1 MIAERPRWV
10 ALPRLAGSQTLDK
23 IRFCG
28 VPLDDVTAVLWAIK
42 ADFTRGPV
50 STSSSSRPRAV
61 GRDDSRDRR
70 TYEMGKASPIA
81 TCAAHLR
88 NVPVA
93 VIGTGAIWNGTNVF
107 ATGVV
112 AADSTIKT
120 GADLNGKIVA
130 ASGLNDIIAVAMDAW
145 VDKNGGDWKSLKWVE
160 IPNAAIGAA
169 VAEKRVAAAHLTE
182 PLLTSW
188 VESGKVRVFAPI
200 LNAVGPLHAAT
211 LYLARPDWVRANRSL
226 VERFLRATY
235 ESAAYTNTHPAE
247 TAPMLAEI
255 TKIPLPLIQRMGR
268 SHAATSSDPSLLQPP
283 IDAAAKY
290 GQLSRA
296 FPAREL
302 SRKSGA
308 RGELRDHHTART
320 SSNTTCTGMSQR
332 PTITRHVGEI
342 RALVERDHRGRRG
355 RDPNWL

>member
-1 MIAERPRWV
+1 MQRISRSQLIAGTAALV

-42 ADFTRGPV
+42 AGFYTRAGLDVEFVPTASGSV
-50 STSSSSRPRAV
+50 ATAAV
-61 GRDDSRDRR
+61 ISG

-88 NVPVA
+88 NVPIA
-93 VIGTGAIWNGTNVF
+93 AIGTGAIWNGVNVF
-107 ATGVV
+107 ATGIV

-130 ASGLNDIIAVAMDAW
+130 ASGLSDIIATAMDAW
-145 VDKNGGDWKSLKWVE
+145 VDKTGGDWKSLKWVE

-182 PLLTSW
+182 PLLSSYI
-188 VESGKVRVFAPI
+188 ESGKVKVLAPF
-200 LNAVGPLHAAT
+200 LNAVGSLHAAT
-211 LYLARPDWVRANRSL
+211 LYLARPDWIRANRS
-226 VERFLRATY
+226 VVDRFLRATY
-235 ESAAYTNTHPAE
+235 DSAAYTNTHPAE

-255 TKIPLPLIQRMGR
+255 TKIPLPTIQRMGR
-268 SHAATSSDPSLLQPP
+268 SHAATTSDSALLQPP

-290 GQLSRA
+290 GQLSRS
-296 FPAREL
+296 FPAKEL
-302 SRKSGA
+302 Y
-308 RGELRDHHTART
+308 
-320 SSNTTCTGMSQR
+320 
-332 PTITRHVGEI
+332 IT
-342 RALVERDHRGRRG
+342 
-355 RDPNWL
+355 